1 MTAMT
6 PTQERRGALQPL
18 GRGRLY
24 WAIADALVLAR
35 RTLVQTPRIPE
46 QLVFAT
52 IQPVMFVL
60 LFRYVFGGAINV
72 DGTSY
77 VNYLMAGIFVQ
88 TVAFGATNTGVS
100 LADDMTKGL
109 IDRFRSLPMAPS
121 AVLMGRT
128 IAELARN
135 TFVVTIMFAVGLL
148 VGFRPE
154 GSPPAMAAALGLL
167 LLFGFALSWIFV
179 VNGLAVRTVEAVQ
192 QSSFLWLFPLTFVS
206 SAFVPVESMPGWLQ
220 PFAEHQPLTQT
231 IDAVRALM
239 LDQPIGTAGWQALAW
254 CLGLIAVFV
263 PLSVSMYKRRNAR

>member
-1 MTAMT
+1 MTAM
-6 PTQERRGALQPL
+6 TQERRGALQPL
-18 GRGRLY
+18 HRGRFY

-60 LFRYVFGGAINV
+60 LFRYVFGGAISV
-72 DGTSY
+72 EGTSY
-77 VNYLMAGIFVQ
+77 VNFLMAGIFVQ

-100 LADDMTKGL
+100 LADDLTKGL

-128 IAELARN
+128 LAELARN
-135 TFVVTIMFAVGLL
+135 TFVVTIMFVVGLL

-154 GSPPAMAAALGLL
+154 GSLPAMAAALGLL

-239 LDQPIGTAGWQALAW
+239 LDQPIGTAGWQSLAW
-254 CLGLIAVFV
+254 CLGIIAVFA
-263 PLSVSMYKRRNAR
+263 PLSVSMYKRRTAR

>member
-1 MTAMT
+1 MTAL
-6 PTQERRGALQPL
+6 TQERRHGALQPL
-18 GRGRLY
+18 QRGGLY
-24 WAIADALVLAR
+24 WAVADALVLAR

-72 DGTSY
+72 EGTSY
-77 VNYLMAGIFVQ
+77 VNFLMAGIFVQ

-100 LADDMTKGL
+100 LADDLHKGL
-109 IDRFRSLPMAPS
+109 VDRFRSLPMASS

-135 TFVVTIMFAVGLL
+135 TFVVAIMFAVGLL
-148 VGFRPE
+148 VGFRPD
-154 GSPPAMAAALGLL
+154 GNPLAWAGALGLL
-167 LLFGFALSWIFV
+167 LLFSFALSWIFV

-220 PFAEHQPLTQT
+220 PFAKHQPLTQM
-231 IDAVRALM
+231 IDAVRGL
-239 LDQPIGTAGWQALAW
+239 LLGDPIGTAGWQALAW
-254 CLGLIAVFV
+254 CIAILAVFA
-263 PLSVSMYKRRNAR
+263 PLGVSLYQRRTAR